1 MIAPDGFL
9 PHEIIVVSL
18 VFCRV
23 GAALMVLP
31 AFGEPYVLS
40 RARLGIALSI
50 AVLIGLPMSSRLDLP
65 SSEALGVGFMVM
77 AEVVCGLLIGAII
90 RLVMLAVHFAGS
102 LIAMQS
108 GLAAAAFFD
117 PQEAT
122 QGTLTGNFL
131 ATLVLVI
138 IVVADAHLMIL
149 EALTASFTVIEISRD
164 FDIAAFVDVLVRLGG
179 RAIETGLR
187 MAAPIVLLSLLF
199 YLLLGVLNRLM
210 PSFQVLF
217 VAMPLQ
223 IALTLAVVMLSLGVV
238 VELAAGLLTSSVAW
252 LEPV

>member
-1 MIAPDGFL
+1 MIALDSFL
-9 PHEIIVVSL
+9 AREILVIGL

-40 RARLGIALSI
+40 RARLGIALATAI
-50 AVLIGLPMSSRLDLP
+50 LVGLPMSGHLTLP
-65 SSEALGVGFMVM
+65 PPAALNVMLLVM
-77 AEVVCGLLIGAII
+77 AEVACGLLIGAII
-90 RLVMLAVHFAGS
+90 RLVMLAIHFAGS

-131 ATLVLVI
+131 ATLALVV
-138 IVVADAHLMIL
+138 IVVADAHLLIL
-149 EALTASFTVIEISRD
+149 EALTTSFEVIEISRGLE
-164 FDIAAFVDVLVRLGG
+164 IAALVEILVTLGG

-187 MAAPIVLLSLLF
+187 MAAPVVLLSLLF

-223 IALTLAVVMLSLGVV
+223 IALALGVVMLSLGAV
-238 VELAAGLLTSSVAW
+238 VELAAGRLSGSIAW

>member
-1 MIAPDGFL
+1 MIGWEGDVTREML
-9 PHEIIVVSL
+9 IVGL

-31 AFGEPYVLS
+31 AFGEPYVVS
-40 RARLGIALSI
+40 RARLGIALAT
-50 AVLIGLPMSSRLDLP
+50 AVLVGLPLSGRLVLP
-65 SSEALGVGFMVM
+65 PPGTIELALLVIG
-77 AEVVCGLLIGAII
+77 EVACGLLIGAII
-90 RLVMLAVHFAGS
+90 RLVMLAIHFAGS

-108 GLAAAAFFD
+108 GLATAAFFD

-131 ATLVLVI
+131 AVLALVI
-138 IVVADAHLMIL
+138 IVVADAHLLIL
-149 EALTASFTVIEISRD
+149 EALTTSFVVIEPNAGREIG
-164 FDIAAFVDVLVRLGG
+164 ALVEVLVRLGG

-187 MAAPIVLLSLLF
+187 MAGPIVLLSLLF

-223 IALTLAVVMLSLGVV
+223 IALALGIIMLSLGAII
-238 VELAAGLLTSSVAW
+238 ELAAALLTDSVAW
-252 LEPV
+252 LDPT

>member
-1 MIAPDGFL
+1 MLPLEAFL
-9 PHEIIVVSL
+9 AREILVIGL

-40 RARLGIALSI
+40 RARLGIALGI
-50 AVLIGLPMSSRLDLP
+50 AVLVGLPMSGSLALPPPETLDLGP
-65 SSEALGVGFMVM
+65 LVL
-77 AEVVCGLLIGAII
+77 AEVVTGMLIGGII
-90 RLVMLAVHFAGS
+90 RLVMFAIHFGGT

-108 GLAAAAFFD
+108 GLATAAFFD

-131 ATLVLVI
+131 ALVALVV
-138 IVVADAHLMIL
+138 IVTADAHLLIL
-149 EALTASFTVIEISRD
+149 EALTASFTLLELNGTFEHAGLVE
-164 FDIAAFVDVLVRLGG
+164 VLVRLGG
-179 RAIETGLR
+179 EAMATGLR
-187 MAAPIVLLSLLF
+187 MAAPIVLFSLLF

-223 IALTLAVVMLSLGVV
+223 IALALGIIMLSLGSIL
-238 VELAAGLLTSSVAW
+238 ELAAGLLTTSVAW
-252 LEPV
+252 LDPT

>member
-1 MIAPDGFL
+1 MIGLDAFL
-9 PHEIIVVSL
+9 ARETLVIGL

-40 RARLGIALSI
+40 RARLGIALAI
-50 AVLIGLPMSSRLDLP
+50 AILVGLPMGDRLGLP
-65 SSEALGVGFMVM
+65 PPDALNIAFLVL
-77 AEVVCGLLIGAII
+77 AEVLTGLLIGGII
-90 RLVMLAVHFAGS
+90 RLVMFAVHFGGT

-108 GLAAAAFFD
+108 GLATAAFFD

-131 ATLVLVI
+131 ALVALV
-138 IVVADAHLMIL
+138 VFVTADAHLLIL
-149 EALTASFTVIEISRD
+149 EALTASFTLLELAGGLELAGLVET
-164 FDIAAFVDVLVRLGG
+164 LVRLGG
-179 RAIETGLR
+179 NAMETGLR
-187 MAAPIVLLSLLF
+187 MAAPIVLFSLLF

-223 IALTLAVVMLSLGVV
+223 IALALGIIMLSLGTVL
-238 VELAAGLLTSSVAW
+238 ELAAGLLTTNVAW
-252 LEPV
+252 LDPL

>member
-1 MIAPDGFL
+1 MIALDSFL
-9 PHEIIVVSL
+9 AREILVIGL

-40 RARLGIALSI
+40 RARLGIALAT
-50 AVLIGLPMSSRLDLP
+50 AVLVGLPMSEHLTLPPPAALDVML
-65 SSEALGVGFMVM
+65 LVM
-77 AEVVCGLLIGAII
+77 AEAACGLLIGAII

-131 ATLVLVI
+131 ATLALVV
-138 IVVADAHLMIL
+138 IVVADAHLLIL
-149 EALTASFTVIEISRD
+149 EALTASFAVIEI
-164 FDIAAFVDVLVRLGG
+164 AALVEILVSLGG

-187 MAAPIVLLSLLF
+187 MAAPVVLLSLLF

-223 IALTLAVVMLSLGVV
+223 IALALGVVMLSLGAV
-238 VELAAGLLTSSVAW
+238 VELAAGLLSSSVAW
-252 LEPV
+252 LDPV

>member
-1 MIAPDGFL
+1 MIVLESFL
-9 PHEIIVVSL
+9 ARELLVMGL

-40 RARLGIALSI
+40 RARLGIALAI
-50 AVLIGLPMSSRLDLP
+50 AVLVGLPMSSRLTLATPGSVDIAFLVC
-65 SSEALGVGFMVM
+65 S
-77 AEVVCGLLIGAII
+77 EVVCGLLIGAII
-90 RLVMLAVHFAGS
+90 RLVMLAIHFAGS

-138 IVVADAHLMIL
+138 IVVADAHLLIL
-149 EALTASFTVIEISRD
+149 HALTASFAVIEISRHL
-164 FDIAAFVDVLVRLGG
+164 DIAALVEVLVGLGG

-223 IALTLAVVMLSLGVV
+223 IALALGIVMLSLGAVI
-238 VELAAGLLTSSVAW
+238 ELAAGLLTSSVA
-252 LEPV
+252 LLDPV

>member
-1 MIAPDGFL
+1 MIAIESFL
-9 PHEIIVVSL
+9 AREILVVGL

-23 GAALMVLP
+23 GSALMVLP

-40 RARLGIALSI
+40 RARLGIALAIS
-50 AVLIGLPMSSRLDLP
+50 VLVGLPMSSRLALP
-65 SSEALGVGFMVM
+65 PPEALNVGLLVM

-90 RLVMLAVHFAGS
+90 RLVMFAIHFGGA

-108 GLAAAAFFD
+108 GLATAAFFD

-122 QGTLTGNFL
+122 QGTITGNFL
-131 ATLVLVI
+131 ATLALVI
-138 IVVADAHLMIL
+138 IVVADAHLLIL
-149 EALTASFTVIEISRD
+149 EALTASFALIEINRALD
-164 FDIAAFVDVLVRLGG
+164 VAALVEILVRLGG

-187 MAAPIVLLSLLF
+187 MAAPIVLLSLVF
-199 YLLLGVLNRLM
+199 YLILGVLNRLM

-223 IALTLAVVMLSLGVV
+223 IALALGIIMLSLGTII
-238 VELAAGLLTSSVAW
+238 ELAAGLLTTSVAW
-252 LEPV
+252 LDPV

>member
-1 MIAPDGFL
+1 MIGADGFL
-9 PHEIIVVSL
+9 AREILVVAL

-31 AFGEPYVLS
+31 VFGEPYVLS
-40 RARLGIALSI
+40 RARLAVALAI
-50 AVLIGLPMSSRLDLP
+50 AVLVGLPMSGRVALQPGGGLDV
-65 SSEALGVGFMVM
+65 ALLVSV
-77 AEVVCGLLIGAII
+77 EVTCGLLIGAIM
-90 RLVMLAVHFAGS
+90 RLVMLAIHFAGS

-131 ATLVLVI
+131 ATLALVI
-138 IVVADAHLMIL
+138 IVVADAHLLIL
-149 EALTASFTVIEISRD
+149 EALTASFVVLEVSRGLQIAELLEI
-164 FDIAAFVDVLVRLGG
+164 LVRLGG
-179 RAIETGLR
+179 RALETGLR
-187 MAAPIVLLSLLF
+187 MAAPIVILSLLF

-223 IALTLAVVMLSLGVV
+223 IALALGIVMLSIGAI
-238 VELAAGLLTSSVAW
+238 VELAAGLLSSTMGW
-252 LEPV
+252 LDPA